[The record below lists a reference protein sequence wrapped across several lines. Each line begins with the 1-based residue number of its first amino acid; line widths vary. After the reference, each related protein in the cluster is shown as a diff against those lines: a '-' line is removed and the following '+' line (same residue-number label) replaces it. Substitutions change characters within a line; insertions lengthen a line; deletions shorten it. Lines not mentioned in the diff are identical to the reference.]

1 MVHVFLLWASLHI
14 FTLPVERCNT
24 LHSQICLP
32 SVKVMPLTAPSS
44 FVTHQKIP
52 PRCVPPIRHERP
64 SAAGTRFATRQY
76 IMCLS
81 PATLLLLS
89 HHFWRLQI
97 RNVALFNTTLLH
109 PACTASSWC
118 RDSSCEL
125 TFATFGEDRSQL
137 STRFYFPSPGLLRR
151 PATVFDPRT
160 VAELFL

>member
-1 MVHVFLLWASLHI
+1 M
-14 FTLPVERCNT
+14 PVLIERCN
-24 LHSQICLP
+24 
-32 SVKVMPLTAPSS
+32 A
-44 FVTHQKIP
+44 FVTCFIP
-52 PRCVPPIRHERP
+52 MLSVGESEGTDCPFLFRPPGTPRKSLRRSISPTRHESP

-76 IMCLS
+76 IICSS
-81 PATLLLLS
+81 PATLLLLP

-97 RNVALFNTTLLH
+97 RNVALFHTTLLH

-125 TFATFGEDRSQL
+125 TFATFREDPSQL